1 MCIAPLGKDALECLR
16 YTDNVEKSV
25 RNVINTSWPPGSQH
39 KEYFDSYLTINQLK
53 QLAEEGYNNFNPI
66 IIIDKGIQEEDIYQS
81 GGEIMKTFKL
91 KGTKYYQYCKIE
103 TLFFH

>member
-53 QLAEEGYNNFNPI
+53 
-66 IIIDKGIQEEDIYQS
+66 
-81 GGEIMKTFKL
+81 
-91 KGTKYYQYCKIE
+91 
-103 TLFFH
+103 